1 MTLGQY
7 IRKEREPYMTLRA
20 FAKEL
25 DVSASYLSDI
35 ELDRRNASKKTIE
48 KIAAHL
54 GRICGGNPYQ
64 RYDYMLE
71 MAELMTPERRC
82 LKVLWQ
88 GMKVVHRDP
97 VLQERA
103 LYAQTALYGELD
115 AVMFGVTAVQSEDN
129 D

>member
-1 MTLGQY
+1 MTLGEY
-7 IRKEREPYMTLRA
+7 IRQERGKRITLRA

-35 ELDRRNASKKTIE
+35 ELDRRNASKNTIE

-82 LKVLWQ
+82 LKALWQ

-97 VLQERA
+97 VLQEWA
-103 LYAQTALYGELD
+103 LKAQTALYGELD
-115 AVMFGVTAVQSEDN
+115 AAMFGVTAVQSEDN